1 MFFKIYREVFMRVCK
16 KVYLKTG
23 VDKLNLRV
31 LKMRGFL
38 RRKRLIGDDDNIE
51 KLIQG
56 SL

>member
-1 MFFKIYREVFMRVCK
+1 MRVCK